1 MKNLSLLYTEEDS
14 KLSDFAVKN
23 IETEERFYPEPPH
36 LYRLPLHR
44 DRDRIFHSRAFKR
57 LEYKTQVFINSEGD
71 NFRTRLTHTL
81 EVAGISRT
89 VSTALG
95 LNTHLAEVISLAHDL
110 GHTPFGHAG
119 QEILSELMKEDGG
132 FEHNKQSL
140 RIVRSLENR
149 YPEFPGL
156 NLCRMTLIG
165 LLKHGTEYEK
175 TDLYIL
181 RQEQGPSL
189 EALVADFSDE
199 IAYTH
204 HDIEDGLE
212 RNLISAEDLK
222 SCDLWRKHYDESV
235 DLYSHLHQDII
246 IRRALRSMM
255 NEVVTD
261 LIETTERTLFHLNI
275 MNRKNLGDAWKRG
288 ERPVGY
294 SSEIL
299 PHILKL
305 KTYLRENLYQHETVI
320 NKSQYGQNIIE
331 FLFHYLLKNSHLI
344 PENYKKR
351 AEQEGYPRAI
361 SDYISGMTDRY
372 AELKAKEYG
381 FSDG

>member
-1 MKNLSLLYTEEDS
+1 MKNLTLLYAEEDS
-14 KLSDFAVKN
+14 KLSEFAVKN
-23 IETEERFYPEPPH
+23 SETEERFFPEPPH
-36 LYRLPLHR
+36 PYRLPLHR

-95 LNTHLAEVISLAHDL
+95 LNSNLAEVISLAHDL

-119 QEILSELMKEDGG
+119 QDILSNLMRESGG

-165 LLKHGTEYEK
+165 LLKHGSDYEK
-175 TDLYIL
+175 TDLYIM

-189 EALVADFSDE
+189 EALVSDISDE

-212 RNLISAEDLK
+212 RNLINAENLK
-222 SCDLWRKHYDESV
+222 QCELWRKHYLESYE
-235 DLYSHLHQDII
+235 LFSHLHDDLI
-246 IRRALRSMM
+246 IRKALRSMM

-261 LIETTERTLFHLNI
+261 LIETTERSLFHLNI
-275 MNRKNLGDAWKRG
+275 MNRKNLGEAWKRG

-294 SSEIL
+294 SKEISPL
-299 PHILKL
+299 VIQLKNYL
-305 KTYLRENLYQHETVI
+305 KENLYQHEKVV
-320 NKSQYGQNIIE
+320 NKSRFGQKIIE
-331 FLFHYLLKNSHLI
+331 FLFYYLIKNNSNI
-344 PENYKKR
+344 PDNYKKR
-351 AEQEGYPRAI
+351 AEQEGIHRAI

-372 AELKAKEYG
+372 AELKAKEFG
-381 FSDG
+381 FIE

>member
-1 MKNLSLLYTEEDS
+1 MKNLTLLYAEEDS
-14 KLSDFAVKN
+14 KLSEFAVKN
-23 IETEERFYPEPPH
+23 SETEERFFPEPPH
-36 LYRLPLHR
+36 PYRLPLHR

-95 LNTHLAEVISLAHDL
+95 LNSNLAEVISLAHDL

-119 QEILSELMKEDGG
+119 QDILSNLMRESGG

-165 LLKHGTEYEK
+165 LLKHGSDYEK
-175 TDLYIL
+175 TDLYIM

-189 EALVADFSDE
+189 EALVSDISDE

-212 RNLISAEDLK
+212 RNLINAENLK
-222 SCDLWRKHYDESV
+222 DCELWRKHYLESYE
-235 DLYSHLHQDII
+235 LFSHLHDDLI
-246 IRRALRSMM
+246 IRKALRSMM

-261 LIETTERTLFHLNI
+261 LIETTERSLFHLNI
-275 MNRKNLGDAWKRG
+275 MNRKNLGEAWKRG

-294 SSEIL
+294 SKEISPL
-299 PHILKL
+299 VIQLKNYL
-305 KTYLRENLYQHETVI
+305 KENLYQHEKVV
-320 NKSQYGQNIIE
+320 NKSRFGQKIIE
-331 FLFHYLLKNSHLI
+331 FLFYYLIKNNSNI
-344 PENYKKR
+344 PDNYKKR
-351 AEQEGYPRAI
+351 AEQEGIHRAI

-372 AELKAKEYG
+372 AELKAKEFG
-381 FSDG
+381 FIE

>member
-1 MKNLSLLYTEEDS
+1 MKNLTLLYAEEDS
-14 KLSDFAVKN
+14 KLSEFAVKN
-23 IETEERFYPEPPH
+23 SETEERFFPEPSHP
-36 LYRLPLHR
+36 YRLPLHR

-95 LNTHLAEVISLAHDL
+95 LNSNLAEVISLAHDL

-119 QEILSELMKEDGG
+119 QDILSHLMRDFGG

-165 LLKHGTEYEK
+165 LLKHGSDYEK
-175 TDLYIL
+175 TDLYIM

-189 EALVADFSDE
+189 EALVSDISDE

-212 RNLISAEDLK
+212 RNLISAEKLK
-222 SCDLWRKHYDESV
+222 QCELWRKHYIESYE
-235 DLYSHLHQDII
+235 LFSHLHDDLI
-246 IRRALRSMM
+246 IRKALRSMM

-275 MNRKNLGDAWKRG
+275 MNRKNLGEAWKRG

-294 SSEIL
+294 SNEISPL
-299 PHILKL
+299 VIQLKNYL
-305 KTYLRENLYQHETVI
+305 KENLYQHENVVD
-320 NKSQYGQNIIE
+320 KSRFGQKIIE
-331 FLFHYLLKNSHLI
+331 FLFNYLLKNSSNI
-344 PENYKKR
+344 PDNYKKR
-351 AEQEGYPRAI
+351 AEQEGIHRAI

-372 AELKAKEYG
+372 AELKAKEFG
-381 FSDG
+381 FID

>member
-14 KLSDFAVKN
+14 KLSQFAVKN
-23 IETEERFYPEPPH
+23 AETEDRFYPEPPH
-36 LYRLPLHR
+36 FYRLPLHR

-71 NFRTRLTHTL
+71 NFRTRMTHTL

-95 LNTHLAEVISLAHDL
+95 LNSNLAEVISLAHDL

-119 QEILSELMKEDGG
+119 QEILSTLMKDHGG

-140 RIVRSLENR
+140 RIVRSLETR

-156 NLCRMTLIG
+156 NLSRMTLIG
-165 LLKHGTEYEK
+165 LLKHGADYEK
-175 TDLYIL
+175 SELLIMRHDS
-181 RQEQGPSL
+181 GPSL
-189 EALVADFSDE
+189 EALVCDFSDE

-204 HDIEDGLE
+204 HDVEDGLE
-212 RNLISAEDLK
+212 RKLITPEGLQ
-222 SCDLWRKHYDESV
+222 SCSLWTKHYDESYE
-235 DLYSHLHQDII
+235 LFSHLNNDLI

-261 LIETTERTLFHLNI
+261 LIETTERNLFKLNI
-275 MNRKNLGDAWKRG
+275 VNRQDFGEAWKRG
-288 ERPVGY
+288 ERPVSY
-294 SSEIL
+294 SNEMQDL
-299 PHILKL
+299 VLQLK
-305 KTYLRENLYQHETVI
+305 KYLFDNLYMHEEVVS
-320 NKSQYGQNIIE
+320 KSQWGQKIIE
-331 FLFHYLLKNSHLI
+331 FLYFKLNNNISYI
-344 PENYKKR
+344 PENYRKR
-351 AEQEGYPRAI
+351 AEQEGVYRAV

-372 AELKAKEYG
+372 AELKAKEFG
-381 FSDG
+381 FFS